1 MEDSRTRVLHQPGGR
16 VLMAQTT
23 VSVRT
28 LHNASTAVGWSGNR
42 TLTIDRPE
50 AAGGLGLGYR
60 GNHSRPDCAHGPRGG
75 DSQLA
80 APGSGRHAVRFRGG
94 IGITLMGLV
103 RRRGARLGARSWEST
118 RRFAQC
124 PIAVSLGNQR
134 VERTV
139 RSARMIIAS

>member
-60 GNHSRPDCAHGPRGG
+60 GNHSRPDCARGPRGG

-80 APGSGRHAVRFRGG
+80 APGSRRHAVRFPGG
-94 IGITLMGLV
+94 IGTPLV
-103 RRRGARLGARSWEST
+103 RVIWRKGAPLGAGSWEST
-118 RRFAQC
+118 RRFAYSSL
-124 PIAVSLGNQR
+124 AVSLGNQR
-134 VERTV
+134 
-139 RSARMIIAS
+139 